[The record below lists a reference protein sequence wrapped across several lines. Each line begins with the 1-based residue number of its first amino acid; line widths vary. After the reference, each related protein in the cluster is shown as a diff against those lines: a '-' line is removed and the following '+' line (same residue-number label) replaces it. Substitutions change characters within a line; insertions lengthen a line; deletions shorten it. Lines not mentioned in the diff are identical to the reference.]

1 MIHISDKHDLTPPKS
16 FNIILNFLYYIEMPT
31 STNNYK
37 RLLQN
42 DLSVIIYMN
51 KMNIE
56 NDKVSL
62 AYPKLNMSL
71 K

>member
-1 MIHISDKHDLTPPKS
+1 
-16 FNIILNFLYYIEMPT
+16 MPT

-62 AYPKLNMSL
+62 VYPKLYMSL

>member
-1 MIHISDKHDLTPPKS
+1 
-16 FNIILNFLYYIEMPT
+16 MPT

-42 DLSVIIYMN
+42 DLSVISYMN

-62 AYPKLNMSL
+62 AYPK
-71 K
+71 